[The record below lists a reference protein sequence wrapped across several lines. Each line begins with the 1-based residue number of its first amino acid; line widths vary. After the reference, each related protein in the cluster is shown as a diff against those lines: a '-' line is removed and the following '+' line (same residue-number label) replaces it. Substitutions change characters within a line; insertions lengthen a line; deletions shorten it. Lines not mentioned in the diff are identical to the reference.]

1 ASLRATG
8 QEEEAR
14 VGSVLGDGLGFAEA
28 AGGSVAAESTVM
40 SVQKTSAEM
49 RTSRNL
55 KVWTLSTF
63 LASSLIFSRLMVSL
77 LKCMMTLAFLVS
89 RGVGGTGT
97 ILDFSKR
104 QESTRLEPVLPWRLS
119 ALTLWAGIVCPSR
132 RAWLPPSFERSSGC
146 KNQGLGG
153 FDHRERGPL
162 PMSAILETST
172 TMDDLSP
179 RHGGSVFAGL
189 VGASQVLGLVSVV
202 LTGVWMGHYR
212 GGFAWDGSA
221 HEFNLHPLCMV
232 LGLIFLHGDV
242 YRVFCN
248 EAKKHVKLLH
258 GFIHLLALIISIVG
272 VVAVFDFHRAAKIPD
287 MYSLHSW
294 CGMATLVFFCLQVNQ
309 REEREE
315 ILNAEC
321 LLDASVVRD
330 AYSLFAPE
338 GVLANMLGILLLL
351 YGVLLVYLITREE
364 YRRPPNPEEE
374 SLSVHFKNLT
384 EGGNSAGY

>member
-1 ASLRATG
+1 
-8 QEEEAR
+8 
-14 VGSVLGDGLGFAEA
+14 
-28 AGGSVAAESTVM
+28 
-40 SVQKTSAEM
+40 
-49 RTSRNL
+49 
-55 KVWTLSTF
+55 
-63 LASSLIFSRLMVSL
+63 
-77 LKCMMTLAFLVS
+77 
-89 RGVGGTGT
+89 
-97 ILDFSKR
+97 
-104 QESTRLEPVLPWRLS
+104 
-119 ALTLWAGIVCPSR
+119 
-132 RAWLPPSFERSSGC
+132 
-146 KNQGLGG
+146 
-153 FDHRERGPL
+153 
-162 PMSAILETST
+162 
-172 TMDDLSP
+172 MDDLSP

-232 LGLIFLHGDV
+232 LGLIFLHGDAILV

-294 CGMATLVFFCLQVNQ
+294 CGMATLVFFCLQWV
-309 REEREE
+309 
-315 ILNAEC
+315 LG
-321 LLDASVVRD
+321 LLFFLFPVASSWLRATYLPIHVFCGLTLLVMAIGTSLLGITEKLLFSITD

-384 EGGNSAGY
+384 EGGVPPTP